1 MARAR
6 VVACPIDQQTE
17 EPVWGAPQ
25 PTAQRWGVRETV
37 MAVGVAAVIA
47 GLGGAAIFAATGS
60 HTQQAFAHEIPGM
73 PPGGGFSAAQM
84 ATASPALHGELVVAD
99 GKGGFSTLLTQIGRV
114 TAISPTAI
122 TVRSEDAFTQ
132 TYELLPAAHA
142 DQSVVVSEEVA
153 ESRPPVAA
161 RWRLLPASMREAA
174 PEALTD
180 HPGPAPHNQ
189 VFTLSGPAR
198 PSPRASRRKSRIPQS
213 APSSTWRFRR
223 V

>member
-1 MARAR
+1 MWLVQRGR
-6 VVACPIDQQTE
+6 MSIDQQTE

-142 DQSVVVSEEVA
+142 DQSVVVSEEVSIQA
-153 ESRPPVAA
+153 TRSGTVATATSVNA
-161 RWRLLPASMREAA
+161 RSGPGG
-174 PEALTD
+174 PD
-180 HPGPAPHNQ
+180 GPPGPAPHN
-189 VFTLSGPAR
+189 
-198 PSPRASRRKSRIPQS
+198 
-213 APSSTWRFRR
+213 
-223 V
+223 